1 MENKVVIEGNL
12 TREPELKTFSS
23 GSSVVSV
30 SIAHNESYQKSGEW
44 IKVSHFFDIKAF
56 NASGERLNQ
65 FHKGDAVHI
74 EGKLKQDRWED
85 KTTHEKKSRTYIL
98 AMAVD
103 ALSDKPRAEKRDAPR
118 QAAPQKPT
126 GDSFDDDI
134 PAF

>member
-12 TREPELKTFSS
+12 TREPELKTFNS

-30 SIAHNESYQKSGEW
+30 AIAHNESYQKGGEW

-65 FHKGDAVHI
+65 FKKGDAVHI

-85 KTTHEKKSRTYIL
+85 KNTHEKKSRTYIL
-98 AMAVD
+98 ALAVD
-103 ALSDKPRAEKRDAPR
+103 ALADKPREPR
-118 QAAPQKPT
+118 KDTPKASAPQKLDT
-126 GDSFDDDI
+126 VDDFGAD
-134 PAF
+134 PPF

>member
-12 TREPELKTFSS
+12 TREPELKTFNS

-30 SIAHNESYQKSGEW
+30 AIAHNESYQKGGEW

-65 FHKGDAVHI
+65 FKKGDAVRI

-85 KTTHEKKSRTYIL
+85 KNTHEKKSRTYIL

-103 ALSDKPRAEKRDAPR
+103 AQADKPRVEKKDTPR
-118 QAAPQKPT
+118 QSAPQKPSG
-126 GDSFDDDI
+126 GDNFNDDI
-134 PAF
+134 PF